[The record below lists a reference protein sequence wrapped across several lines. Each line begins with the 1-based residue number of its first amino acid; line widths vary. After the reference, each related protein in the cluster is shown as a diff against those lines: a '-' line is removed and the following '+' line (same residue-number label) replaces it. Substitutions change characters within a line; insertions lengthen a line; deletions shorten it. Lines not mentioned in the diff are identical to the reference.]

1 MNEKAFSNFFR
12 RNLILIGLLAMGDKL
27 FFFFEQNYFNTY
39 LDHVLFLPPLYISIM
54 VSLSATM
61 GLIMMIVWGIFS
73 DNTRTKF
80 GRRRPYLLFGGIVA
94 GIAMIL
100 YGLSNNYILCV
111 IIDVVII
118 GLASNAF
125 LLAERSLIPDTI
137 EVEKRGKANG
147 IINLISYIGLIIGVA
162 FLLIG
167 NELFGVP
174 DPRPGATGTIITQ
187 EGHFI
192 LLFVG
197 GFVFALVGIIG
208 FIFIKEKPVLEP
220 SERERFFGNLWKGF
234 KKVERNSLKEFLK
247 ILLALL
253 IFQSGIASIMPF
265 LFVFIFDQGFSTLQ
279 LLLGIAFAVP
289 ALIIATIFL
298 GRLSDKFGRK
308 RFIPISMIIISI
320 GYLIMPFSS
329 GNYII
334 FIVGLPF
341 VLVGVLA
348 LVVPLNA
355 WSQDLLP
362 EDLRGTFTGIL
373 NIVNTVSQIIGS
385 LLAGII
391 AILFG
396 VSWIF
401 VLGPIFFIAS
411 IPIFMTVKETIKLE
425 N

>member
-1 MNEKAFSNFFR
+1 M
-12 RNLILIGLLAMGDKL
+12 ILIGLLFMGDKL

-39 LDHVLFLPPLYISIM
+39 LDHILFLPPLYISIM

-94 GIAMIL
+94 GVAMIL
-100 YGLSNNYILCV
+100 YGLSRNYILCL

-118 GLASNAF
+118 GIASNAF

-147 IINLISYIGLIIGVA
+147 IINLISYVGLIIGVA

-167 NELFGVP
+167 NELFGIP

-192 LLFVG
+192 SLFVG
-197 GFVFALVGIIG
+197 GFVFALVGIVG
-208 FIFIKEKPVLEP
+208 FIFIKEKPVSES
-220 SERERFFGNLWKGF
+220 SEREKFFGNLWKSF
-234 KKVERNSLKEFLK
+234 KKVEWNSLKEFLK

-265 LFVFIFDQGFSTLQ
+265 LFVFIFDQGFSALQ
-279 LLLGIAFAVP
+279 LLVGITFAVP

-308 RFIPISMIIISI
+308 RFIPLSMIIVSI

-329 GNYII
+329 ANYII

-411 IPIFMTVKETIKLE
+411 IPIFMTVKETVKVE

>member
-1 MNEKAFSNFFR
+1 LNEKVFSNFFR

-73 DNTRTKF
+73 DNTRTRF

-100 YGLSNNYILCV
+100 YGLSRNYILCI
-111 IIDVVII
+111 IIDVIII
-118 GLASNAF
+118 GVASNAF

-147 IINLISYIGLIIGVA
+147 IINLISYIGLLIGVA

-167 NELFGVP
+167 NELFGIP

-197 GFVFALVGIIG
+197 GFVFAFVGIIG
-208 FIFIKEKPVLEP
+208 FTFIKEKPVSEP

-234 KKVERNSLKEFLK
+234 KKVEWYSLKEFLK
-247 ILLALL
+247 ILIALL

-265 LFVFIFDQGFSTLQ
+265 LFVFIFNQGFSTLQ
-279 LLLGIAFAVP
+279 LLSGIALAVP
-289 ALIIATIFL
+289 ALIVATLFL

-308 RFIPISMIIISI
+308 RFIPISMIIVSI

-329 GNYII
+329 GNYIV
-334 FIVGLPF
+334 FIIGLPF

-385 LLAGII
+385 VLAGII
-391 AILFG
+391 AITFG

-401 VLGPIFFIAS
+401 VLGPIFFIVS
-411 IPIFMTVKETIKLE
+411 IPIFMTVKETVKL
-425 N
+425 

>member
-1 MNEKAFSNFFR
+1 
-12 RNLILIGLLAMGDKL
+12 MGDKL

-61 GLIMMIVWGIFS
+61 GLIAMIVWGILS
-73 DNTRTKF
+73 DSTRTKF
-80 GRRRPYLLFGGIVA
+80 GRRRPYLLMGGMIA
-94 GIAMIL
+94 GIAMIV
-100 YGLSNNYILCV
+100 YGLSMNYVLCL

-125 LLAERSLIPDTI
+125 LVAERTLIPDTI
-137 EVEKRGKANG
+137 KVEKRGRANG
-147 IINLISYIGLIIGVA
+147 IINLISYIGLLIGVA
-162 FLLIG
+162 FLLVG
-167 NELFGVP
+167 NELFGIP

-197 GFVFALVGIIG
+197 GIVFACVGIIG
-208 FIFIKEKPVLEP
+208 FIFIKETPISEP
-220 SERERFFGNLWKGF
+220 LKKEKFFGILWKSF
-234 KKVERNSLKEFLK
+234 KEVGWDSLKEFLK

-253 IFQSGIASIMPF
+253 IFQCGIASIMPF
-265 LFVFIFDQGFSTLQ
+265 LFIFIFDQGFSTLQ
-279 LLLGIAFAVP
+279 LLLGIVFAIP
-289 ALIIATIFL
+289 ALILATIFL

-308 RFIPISMIIISI
+308 RFVPISLTIVSI

-329 GNYII
+329 GNYIL
-334 FIVGLPF
+334 FMVGLPF

-348 LVVPLNA
+348 LVTPLNA

-362 EDLRGTFTGIL
+362 EQLRGTFTGIL
-373 NIVNTVSQIIGS
+373 NVVNTGSQVIGSILGGIIG
-385 LLAGII
+385 
-391 AILFG
+391 ILFG
-396 VSWIF
+396 IPWIF
-401 VLGPIFFIAS
+401 ILGPVFFVAS
-411 IPIFMTVKETIKLE
+411 IPIFMTVKETVKLE

>member
-1 MNEKAFSNFFR
+1 MNEKAFSKFFR

-94 GIAMIL
+94 GLAMIL
-100 YGLSNNYILCV
+100 YGLSMNFILCL

-118 GLASNAF
+118 GVASNAF

-147 IINLISYIGLIIGVA
+147 IINLISYIGLLIGVA

-167 NELFGVP
+167 NELFGIP

-220 SERERFFGNLWKGF
+220 SERERFFGNLCKGF
-234 KKVERNSLKEFLK
+234 KKVEWNSLKEFLK

-279 LLLGIAFAVP
+279 LLLGIALAVP
-289 ALIIATIFL
+289 ALVIATIFL

-308 RFIPISMIIISI
+308 RFIPISMIIVSI

-334 FIVGLPF
+334 FIIGLPF

-401 VLGPIFFIAS
+401 VLGPIFFIVS
-411 IPIFMTVKETIKLE
+411 IPIFMTVKETVKVE

>member
-1 MNEKAFSNFFR
+1 MNEKVFSKFFR
-12 RNLILIGLLAMGDKL
+12 RNIVLIGFLSMGDKL

-100 YGLSNNYILCV
+100 YGLSMNYILCL

-167 NELFGVP
+167 NELFGIP
-174 DPRPGATGTIITQ
+174 DPRPGPKGTIITQ

-208 FIFIKEKPVLEP
+208 FIFIKEKPVSEP

-234 KKVERNSLKEFLK
+234 KKVEWNSLKEFLK

-308 RFIPISMIIISI
+308 RFIPISMIIVSI

-334 FIVGLPF
+334 FIVGFPF

-391 AILFG
+391 ALLFG
-396 VSWIF
+396 IQWIF
-401 VLGPIFFIAS
+401 LLGPVFFIAS
-411 IPIFMTVKETIKLE
+411 IPIFMIVKETVKVE

>member
-1 MNEKAFSNFFR
+1 MNEKAFSKFFR

-94 GIAMIL
+94 GLAMIL
-100 YGLSNNYILCV
+100 YGLSMNFILCL

-118 GLASNAF
+118 GVASNAF

-147 IINLISYIGLIIGVA
+147 IINLISYIGLLIGVA

-167 NELFGVP
+167 NELFGIP

-197 GFVFALVGIIG
+197 GFVFAFVGIIG
-208 FIFIKEKPVLEP
+208 FTFIKEKPVSEP

-234 KKVERNSLKEFLK
+234 KKVEWNSLKEFLK

-253 IFQSGIASIMPF
+253 IFQSGIASVMPF

-308 RFIPISMIIISI
+308 RFIPISMIIVSI

-329 GNYII
+329 GNYIVFTI
-334 FIVGLPF
+334 GLPF

-401 VLGPIFFIAS
+401 ILGPIFFIVS
-411 IPIFMTVKETIKLE
+411 IPIFMTVKETVNL
-425 N
+425 

>member
-1 MNEKAFSNFFR
+1 M
-12 RNLILIGLLAMGDKL
+12 
-27 FFFFEQNYFNTY
+27 
-39 LDHVLFLPPLYISIM
+39 
-54 VSLSATM
+54 
-61 GLIMMIVWGIFS
+61 
-73 DNTRTKF
+73 
-80 GRRRPYLLFGGIVA
+80 
-94 GIAMIL
+94 
-100 YGLSNNYILCV
+100 
-111 IIDVVII
+111 
-118 GLASNAF
+118 
-125 LLAERSLIPDTI
+125 
-137 EVEKRGKANG
+137 
-147 IINLISYIGLIIGVA
+147 
-162 FLLIG
+162 
-167 NELFGVP
+167 
-174 DPRPGATGTIITQ
+174 GTIITQ
-187 EGHFI
+187 EGHFF

-208 FIFIKEKPVLEP
+208 FIFIKEKPVSEP
-220 SERERFFGNLWKGF
+220 SEREKFFGNLWKGF
-234 KKVERNSLKEFLK
+234 KKVEWNSLKEFLK

-279 LLLGIAFAVP
+279 LLLGITFAVP

-308 RFIPISMIIISI
+308 RFIPISMIIVSI

-391 AILFG
+391 ALLFG

-411 IPIFMTVKETIKLE
+411 IPIFMTVKETVKVE

>member
-1 MNEKAFSNFFR
+1 MSEKGFSKFFR
-12 RNLILIGLLAMGDKL
+12 RNIILIGLLAMGDKL

-39 LDHVLFLPPLYISIM
+39 LDHILFLPPLYISIM
-54 VSLSATM
+54 VSLSATI
-61 GLIMMIVWGIFS
+61 GLIMMIIWGIFS

-80 GRRRPYLLFGGIVA
+80 GRRRPYLLFGGIIA
-94 GIAMIL
+94 GIAMML
-100 YGLSNNYILCV
+100 YGLSMNYILCI

-147 IINLISYIGLIIGVA
+147 IINLISYIGLIIGVV

-167 NELFGVP
+167 NELFGIP
-174 DPRPGATGTIITQ
+174 DPRPGAMGTIITQ

-208 FIFIKEKPVLEP
+208 FIFIKEKPVSEP
-220 SERERFFGNLWKGF
+220 SEREKVFGNLWKSF

-279 LLLGIAFAVP
+279 LLLGIALAVP
-289 ALIIATIFL
+289 ALVIATIFL

-308 RFIPISMIIISI
+308 RFIPISMIIVSI

-334 FIVGLPF
+334 FIIGLPF

-401 VLGPIFFIAS
+401 VLGPIFFIVS
-411 IPIFMTVKETIKLE
+411 IPIFMTVKETVKVE